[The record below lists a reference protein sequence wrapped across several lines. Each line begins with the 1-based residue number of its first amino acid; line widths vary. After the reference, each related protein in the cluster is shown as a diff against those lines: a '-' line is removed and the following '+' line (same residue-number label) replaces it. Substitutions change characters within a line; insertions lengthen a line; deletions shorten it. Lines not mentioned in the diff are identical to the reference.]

1 MQNRGAVMTTDTDN
15 REPGRAVGHSSDVY
29 ALAEHVQTLRQ
40 LWDDREHV
48 EKIWG
53 DPAAEGS
60 PVLLRQEAEARL
72 KQELIAQV
80 RLTENALARCE
91 DLIKGYKQDLRDLEM
106 QIIPEVTPDDVL
118 VLSDTKQIA
127 VREKATWKV
136 TDPRA
141 MAMLILNEKGPETL
155 VNMLSA
161 NAFKRTAVSTGYPEA
176 NAKYYSN
183 TAAGVLEVKR
193 ESRSW
198 KA

>member
-1 MQNRGAVMTTDTDN
+1 MSTETNTH
-15 REPGRAVGHSSDVY
+15 EPGRASGHSSDMY

-53 DPAAEGS
+53 DPNAEGS

-72 KQELIAQV
+72 KQELVAQV

-91 DLIKGYKQDLRDLEM
+91 DLIRCYKQELRDLEM

-118 VLSDTKQIA
+118 MLSDTKQIA

-136 TDPRA
+136 TDLRA
-141 MAMLILNEKGPETL
+141 MAMLILNAKGPETL

-161 NAFKRTAVSTGYPEA
+161 NAFKRSAVSIGYPEA
-176 NAKYYSN
+176 YAKYYIN
-183 TAAGVLEVKR
+183 TADGVLEVKR